1 MAKNKQKANW
11 ILDII
16 LLLLFFILFF
26 MDLTG
31 VAIHQWLGVGLGI
44 LIVIHLVN
52 HMEWVECILSKFF
65 GKTSN
70 RARVYAVVDLLLL
83 LGLVLIIESGL
94 VISTWLNWSWINYE
108 AWWEIHIYSAVIT
121 LALTVLKIGIH
132 RSWIICATKK
142 IFAKRQVKPL
152 PVMVAKNSDLVSRR
166 QFLAGMGV
174 ISIGSALAISRVLP
188 RNLDAQVSAA
198 SGSGTDET
206 QVDQAIETAQ
216 PEAAVAQVEPTQTA
230 PVSTQADPTQSAQ
243 VNTEVAV
250 QEVQPTATAIP
261 TEQATAASDP
271 VASASTLVCTRSCR
285 KGKHCAYPGSCHDY
299 TDQNGNGLCDLGEC
313 A

>member
-1 MAKNKQKANW
+1 MAKNKQKVNW
-11 ILDII
+11 ILDVI

-31 VAIHQWLGVGLGI
+31 LAIHQWLGVALGA

-52 HMEWVECILSKFF
+52 HLEWVECVISKFF

-70 RARVYAVVDLLLL
+70 RARVYAVVDMLLL
-83 LGLVLIIESGL
+83 LGSVMIIESGL
-94 VISTWLNWSWINYE
+94 VISTWLNLTWINYD
-108 AWWEIHIYSAVIT
+108 AWWEIHIYSAVFT
-121 LALTVLKIGIH
+121 LALTVVKIGIH

-142 IFAKRQVKPL
+142 LFAKRQVKPL
-152 PVMVAKNSDLVSRR
+152 PVVVAKNPDLVSRR

-174 ISIGSALAISRVLP
+174 ISIGSVLAISRVLP
-188 RNLDAQVSAA
+188 RNITAQALAA
-198 SGSGTDET
+198 SGSETDP
-206 QVDQAIETAQ
+206 QVAQAS
-216 PEAAVAQVEPTQTA
+216 EAVQSEAVVAAQVEPTQTA
-230 PVSTQADPTQSAQ
+230 PVSTQADPAGSAQ

-250 QEVQPTATAIP
+250 QQVQPTATAIP
-261 TEQATAASDP
+261 NEQTAATSAP
-271 VASASTLVCTRSCR
+271 VASASALVCTRSCR
-285 KGKHCAYPGSCHDY
+285 KRKHCSYPGSCRDY

>member
-1 MAKNKQKANW
+1 MAKNKQKVNW
-11 ILDII
+11 ILDVI

-31 VAIHQWLGVGLGI
+31 LAIHQWLGVALGA

-52 HMEWVECILSKFF
+52 HLEWVECVISKFF

-70 RARVYAVVDLLLL
+70 RARVYAVVDMLLL
-83 LGLVLIIESGL
+83 LGSVMIIESGL
-94 VISTWLNWSWINYE
+94 VISTWLNLTWINYD
-108 AWWEIHIYSAVIT
+108 AWWEIHIYSAVFT
-121 LALTVLKIGIH
+121 LALTVVKIGIH

-142 IFAKRQVKPL
+142 LFAKRQVKPL
-152 PVMVAKNSDLVSRR
+152 PVVVAKNPDLVSRR

-174 ISIGSALAISRVLP
+174 ISIGSVLAISRVLP
-188 RNLDAQVSAA
+188 RNMTAQAVAA
-198 SGSGTDET
+198 SGSETDPL
-206 QVDQAIETAQ
+206 VAQATDAS
-216 PEAAVAQVEPTQTA
+216 AAQVEPTQSA
-230 PVSTQADPTQSAQ
+230 PESTQADPTQSAPP
-243 VNTEVAV
+243 NTAIAV
-250 QEVQPTATAIP
+250 QEAQPTATAIP
-261 TEQATAASDP
+261 TEQATAESAS

-285 KGKHCAYPGSCHDY
+285 KRKHCAYPGSCHDY